1 MKRVRVLHIITRLIS
16 GGADENTI
24 FSVEGLDHSRYEVH
38 LAAGEPSEP
47 DIIAKLRRTQF
58 LRIPHLQREL
68 RPRKDFLALRETL
81 SLIGKGR
88 YQLVHTHEAKAGIIG
103 RIAAR
108 WCRVPLIVHTLHG
121 ITFHR
126 HLPPATRMLYLS
138 LERLVGR
145 WTHLFLCV
153 GDDLRSTYIRSRV
166 ADPERFV
173 VVRSGFDLCPFRQA
187 ARERA
192 LHRRALRERLGI
204 PANAK
209 IVGTAARLEPR
220 KGVQFLLQAAA
231 QLANEHPDVHFAV
244 AGRGEY
250 RGWLQRQATELGIGD
265 RVHFLGHVEDIHAY
279 LAGLDLFVLSSLWE
293 GLPRAVVQARAV
305 GLPVVGFDV
314 EGMREV
320 VRDGR
325 NGFVV
330 PSKDVVALA
339 GSIDRLLR
347 DPELADRLSRYD
359 DAEYLRQWDKDQ
371 MVARIQELYEQILS
385 AGASPGPRGSMA

>member
-265 RVHFLGHVEDIHAY
+265 RVHFLGHVEEIHAY

>member
-187 ARERA
+187 ARERS

-339 GSIDRLLR
+339 ASIDRLLR

-371 MVARIQELYEQILS
+371 MVARIQELYDQILS
-385 AGASPGPRGSMA
+385 DGASPGPRGSMA